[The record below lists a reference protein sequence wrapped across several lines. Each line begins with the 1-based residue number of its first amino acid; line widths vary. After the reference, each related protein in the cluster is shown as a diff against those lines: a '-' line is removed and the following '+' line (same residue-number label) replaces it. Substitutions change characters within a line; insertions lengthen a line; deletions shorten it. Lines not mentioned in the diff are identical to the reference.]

1 MAGTSLSA
9 ATRSAAIL
17 AVATA
22 FLLFAAAPASA
33 AVNSSVAGNLL
44 TVTTDGPAVAVGC
57 AGGNVTVNGS
67 DPDSGG
73 PLACIQISAR
83 AAANID
89 LTGVTAAAFPAAS
102 SQVNGSPGDDSYFLA
117 GGAVTIVDGGGSD
130 TLDFSAASVG
140 VSVDLSQS
148 SGQLQTI
155 DGLGDTLSLTGSFET
170 LNGSTHDDVLTG
182 SSGND
187 NLWGDAGNDTLS
199 GGGGNDSLAG
209 GAGND
214 TVSGGDGNDL
224 YSFMVQVEGND
235 TITDSGGTD
244 DLMVSGFWPGGVPG
258 NTITFTGSTLTGQGT
273 TLTYGGIDSVLVI
286 GSDGNDVIDASGAA
300 AGPTFELHGRLG
312 DDTLIGGPGNDLVW
326 GDDGN
331 DTLAA
336 WSGRDSLD
344 GAGGS
349 DTYKITATGSS
360 PARRRRPS
368 PPSETAAAPAR
379 TRSSTTARR
388 PVTRLPSDRR
398 A

>member
-73 PLACIQISAR
+73 PLACIQISAS

-102 SQVNGSPGDDSYFLA
+102 SQVNGSPGDDSYSLA

-187 NLWGDAGNDTLS
+187 DLWGDAGNDTLS
-199 GGGGNDSLAG
+199 GGGGNDSIAG

-224 YSFMVQVEGND
+224 YSFMVQV
-235 TITDSGGTD
+235 
-244 DLMVSGFWPGGVPG
+244 
-258 NTITFTGSTLTGQGT
+258 GQRRHRRSHGEWV
-273 TLTYGGIDSVLVI
+273 LARRCARQHHHLHRLDTYGPGHDARIRRIDSVLVI
-286 GSDGNDVIDASGAA
+286 GTDGNDVIDASGAA

-336 WSGRDSLD
+336 WSGRDTLD